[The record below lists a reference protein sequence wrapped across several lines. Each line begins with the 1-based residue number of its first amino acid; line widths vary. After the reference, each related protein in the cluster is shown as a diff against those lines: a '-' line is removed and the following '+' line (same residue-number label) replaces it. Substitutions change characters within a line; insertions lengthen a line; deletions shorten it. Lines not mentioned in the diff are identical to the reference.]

1 MHRRAKSKIRA
12 AINEL
17 KKGKSKIVRTRRL
30 SFFHSLHFNF
40 AFVSTER
47 TASNICENLGR
58 KIQTRDKCIDD
69 DCFSSF
75 SKLTKFS
82 GRKVRLDGKRPKQR
96 SSVEQLGN
104 NFLNAVHHSH
114 LQELASDNR
123 DSLQI
128 SAMAPIPY

>member
-1 MHRRAKSKIRA
+1 M
-12 AINEL
+12 L
-17 KKGKSKIVRTRRL
+17 KKGKSNSRNVK
-30 SFFHSLHFNF
+30 SSQPGDFHSSILYISISLLFQPKEQLQI
-40 AFVSTER
+40 FVK
-47 TASNICENLGR
+47 NLGR
-58 KIQTRDKCIDD
+58 KIQTGDTRIDD

-82 GRKVRLDGKRPKQR
+82 ERKIRLDGKRPKQR

-104 NFLNAVHHSH
+104 DFLNATHHSY